1 MSCNLSPFPGLFV
14 PGCSGNPDAK
24 RLYDDLLSNYNKLVR
39 PVVNVTDALTVKIKL
54 KLSQLIDVVS
64 PRVNSGQILLIAD
77 ETDTDGSLSPFC
89 FILQLQ
95 ASRNG
100 SLNFSFSLLSKV
112 CRFLFWKSVLEKS
125 ILVWMRT
132 YLHGNLKNQIMTTN
146 LWVEQSWYD
155 YKLKWDPK
163 EYGGVEML
171 HVPSDHIWRPD
182 IVLYNKDPT
191 LIDTKRFVYSI
202 HRGWYDKG
210 PPKMLESVVN
220 FVENFYQTDVV
231 GILIGDTM
239 VLFDSYSADGNFEVT
254 LATKATLNYTGRV
267 EWKPPAIYKS
277 SCEIDVEYFPF
288 DEQTCVMKFGSW
300 TYDGFQVDLRHID
313 EIHGSNV
320 VEIGVDL
327 TEFYTSVE
335 WDILEVPAVRNEK
348 FYTCCD
354 EPYLDITFNI
364 TMRRKTLFY
373 TVNLIIPCM
382 GISFLT
388 VLVFYLPSDSGEKIS
403 LSISILLS
411 LTVFFLLLAE
421 IIPPTSLV
429 VPLLGKFVLF
439 TMVLDTYMRNR
450 VSPQCSLPVAT
461 DARDGTVGPSCFYP
475 CSAKTTGDAQPLGLC
490 QAALERSLVAS
501 HVTPQYQIDK
511 RSMGGHHSQRMM
523 VRTCNGLELRDPSL
537 FVETSASE
545 LVESSV
551 LFPSLDSR
559 DELHP
564 RELEAVNL
572 GSACRI
578 HGSPAATAAPPPQL
592 LTEESVDAL
601 CNTLHHWHHCPELYK
616 AIEGIRFIADH
627 TKREEDSTR
636 VKEDWKYVAMV
647 LDRNIKGFIIQDGD
661 PTGTGDG
668 GKIYGEQFKDKFDTR
683 LHFCRQ
689 DLIAIANV
697 GKDDNDSQFF
707 FILSSISDLQNKFT
721 IFGKVTEE
729 TIYNMLKLEEALV
742 DENDRP
748 LYPLRLIKTII
759 LNNPF
764 FDVIPRI
771 IVQESEEVKDNSKTK
786 TAAVNGKGKSAH
798 DYLTDPKLSSQPA
811 VEPPGHANKK
821 KKEDRSRNWE
831 SKDEVKTQEEL
842 EVLKKEKEL
851 VYCLH
856 YNYVMENR
864 NFY

>member
-1 MSCNLSPFPGLFV
+1 MMKSLVGIMWIVLVLIS
-14 PGCSGNPDAK
+14 GCSGNPDAK

-54 KLSQLIDVVS
+54 KLSQLIDV
-64 PRVNSGQILLIAD
+64 
-77 ETDTDGSLSPFC
+77 
-89 FILQLQ
+89 
-95 ASRNG
+95 
-100 SLNFSFSLLSKV
+100 
-112 CRFLFWKSVLEKS
+112 
-125 ILVWMRT
+125 
-132 YLHGNLKNQIMTTN
+132 NLKNQIMTTN

-182 IVLYNKDPT
+182 IVLYN
-191 LIDTKRFVYSI
+191 
-202 HRGWYDKG
+202 
-210 PPKMLESVVN
+210 N
-220 FVENFYQTDVV
+220 
-231 GILIGDTM
+231 
-239 VLFDSYSADGNFEVT
+239 ADGNFEVT

-313 EIHGSNV
+313 EIRGSNV
-320 VEIGVDL
+320 VDIGVDL
-327 TEFYTSVE
+327 SEFYTSVE

-388 VLVFYLPSDSGEKIS
+388 VLVFYLPSDSGEKVS

-439 TMVLDTYMRNR
+439 TMILDTFSICITVVVLNVHFR
-450 VSPQCSLPVAT
+450 SPQTHVMAPWVRRVFIHVLPRLLVMRRYNTTSKRT
-461 DARDGTVGPSCFYP
+461 DYDSR
-475 CSAKTTGDAQPLGLC
+475 
-490 QAALERSLVAS
+490 
-501 HVTPQYQIDK
+501 PQYQIDK
-511 RSMGGHHSQRMM
+511 RSIGGQHGQRVM

-551 LFPSLDSR
+551 LFPSLDSQ

-578 HGSPAATAAPPPQL
+578 HGSPAATVAPPPQL
-592 LTEESVDAL
+592 PTEESVDAL

-616 AIEGIRFIADH
+616 AIEGIRFIAEH

-636 VKEDWKYVAMV
+636 V
-647 LDRNIKGFIIQDGD
+647 
-661 PTGTGDG
+661 
-668 GKIYGEQFKDKFDTR
+668 
-683 LHFCRQ
+683 
-689 DLIAIANV
+689 
-697 GKDDNDSQFF
+697 
-707 FILSSISDLQNKFT
+707 
-721 IFGKVTEE
+721 
-729 TIYNMLKLEEALV
+729 
-742 DENDRP
+742 
-748 LYPLRLIKTII
+748 
-759 LNNPF
+759 
-764 FDVIPRI
+764 
-771 IVQESEEVKDNSKTK
+771 
-786 TAAVNGKGKSAH
+786 
-798 DYLTDPKLSSQPA
+798 
-811 VEPPGHANKK
+811 
-821 KKEDRSRNWE
+821 
-831 SKDEVKTQEEL
+831 
-842 EVLKKEKEL
+842 
-851 VYCLH
+851 
-856 YNYVMENR
+856 
-864 NFY
+864 

>member
-1 MSCNLSPFPGLFV
+1 MMKSLVGIMWIVLVLIS
-14 PGCSGNPDAK
+14 GCSGNPDAK

-54 KLSQLIDVVS
+54 KLSQLIDV
-64 PRVNSGQILLIAD
+64 
-77 ETDTDGSLSPFC
+77 
-89 FILQLQ
+89 
-95 ASRNG
+95 
-100 SLNFSFSLLSKV
+100 
-112 CRFLFWKSVLEKS
+112 
-125 ILVWMRT
+125 
-132 YLHGNLKNQIMTTN
+132 NLKNQIMTTN

-182 IVLYNKDPT
+182 IVLYN
-191 LIDTKRFVYSI
+191 
-202 HRGWYDKG
+202 
-210 PPKMLESVVN
+210 N
-220 FVENFYQTDVV
+220 
-231 GILIGDTM
+231 
-239 VLFDSYSADGNFEVT
+239 ADGNFEVT

-439 TMVLDTYMRNR
+439 TMVLDTVSICATVLVLNVHFR
-450 VSPQCSLPVAT
+450 SPQTHVMAPWVRRVFIHVLPRLLVMRRYNT
-461 DARDGTVGPSCFYP
+461 S
-475 CSAKTTGDAQPLGLC
+475 SK
-490 QAALERSLVAS
+490 RSDYDS
-501 HVTPQYQIDK
+501 RPQYQIDK

-647 LDRNIKGFIIQDGD
+647 LDRLFLWIF
-661 PTGTGDG
+661 TLAVLVGTAG
-668 GKIYGEQFKDKFDTR
+668 
-683 LHFCRQ
+683 
-689 DLIAIANV
+689 
-697 GKDDNDSQFF
+697 
-707 FILSSISDLQNKFT
+707 
-721 IFGKVTEE
+721 
-729 TIYNMLKLEEALV
+729 
-742 DENDRP
+742 
-748 LYPLRLIKTII
+748 II
-759 LNNPF
+759 LQAPTLYDDRIPI
-764 FDVIPRI
+764 DVQLSKIASTTAKPH
-771 IVQESEEVKDNSKTK
+771 IVTS
-786 TAAVNGKGKSAH
+786 
-798 DYLTDPKLSSQPA
+798 L
-811 VEPPGHANKK
+811 
-821 KKEDRSRNWE
+821 
-831 SKDEVKTQEEL
+831 
-842 EVLKKEKEL
+842 
-851 VYCLH
+851 
-856 YNYVMENR
+856 
-864 NFY
+864 